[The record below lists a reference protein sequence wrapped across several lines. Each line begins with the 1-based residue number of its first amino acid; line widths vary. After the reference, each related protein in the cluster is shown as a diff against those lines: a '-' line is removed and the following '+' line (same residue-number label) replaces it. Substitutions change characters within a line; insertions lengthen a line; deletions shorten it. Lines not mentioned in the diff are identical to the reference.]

1 MPRSKG
7 PQAAQLLS
15 DGVGIAVFASLLKK
29 PRPHLLP
36 RTSWGQLSSSN
47 PSRGSLL
54 SFILHI
60 LALSKKASPRRSLHR
75 RPMTISRERQAGIK
89 PNPAGSLGGRSMDRH
104 RLVAL
109 SLAAQ
114 LTPPSTPPPPPRGG
128 CCNPT
133 SRCPA
138 SMALFLLFWVGE
150 L

>member
-89 PNPAGSLGGRSMDRH
+89 PNPAGLGGRAMDRH
-104 RLVAL
+104 GLVAL

-114 LTPPSTPPPPPRGG
+114 LTPPSTPPPHQEVGAATPPAGVQ
-128 CCNPT
+128 
-133 SRCPA
+133 
-138 SMALFLLFWVGE
+138 ALWLCFFSSG
-150 L
+150 